1 VNDLKQNVAER
12 YRTARLNNDPDATK
26 DMLANVK
33 EVNAKIRS
41 RNLQRLVKPLKV
53 SNVIKSAKPK
63 IGVRQRWEMLY
74 KREEL

>member
-1 VNDLKQNVAER
+1 MIAGVR
-12 YRTARLNNDPDATK
+12 
-26 DMLANVK
+26 

-41 RNLQRLVKPLKV
+41 RNLQRLVTPLKV

-63 IGVRQRWEMLY
+63 IGVRQRREMLY